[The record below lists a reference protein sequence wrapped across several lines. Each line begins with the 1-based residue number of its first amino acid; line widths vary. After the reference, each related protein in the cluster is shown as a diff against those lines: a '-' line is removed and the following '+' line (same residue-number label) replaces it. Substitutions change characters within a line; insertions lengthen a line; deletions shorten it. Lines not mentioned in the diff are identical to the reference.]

1 MGRSEGGRR
10 GEMTRSAL
18 EAIAARRVAWTFSA
32 GIGAVVGIAR
42 GGVVL
47 AALVAQRLGIG
58 LKVIAFNDRDEANAP
73 RFEAPKW
80 LSSGPKLGTWR
91 CVLRVDDGAVSG
103 QRWPVAQAWWPAAV
117 EGDPLVLKGK
127 TDGAL
132 VRDVEGCVQGPRQVQ

>member
-1 MGRSEGGRR
+1 
-10 GEMTRSAL
+10 MTRSAL
-18 EAIAARRVAWTFSA
+18 EAIAARRAAWTFSA
-32 GIGAVVGIAR
+32 GIDGVVGIAR

-91 CVLRVDDGAVSG
+91 CVLRVDDGAVNG
-103 QRWPVAQAWWPAAV
+103 QRWPVARAWWLAAV
-117 EGDPLVLKGK
+117 QGDPLVLKGK